1 MISAF
6 GKFAFVIMVV
16 TAAFFACKKD
26 TVTNTVTN
34 TVKDP
39 VYFLRGNATAKQEV
53 PTNPSTA
60 TGTLTGRYN
69 KDSNT
74 LSYTVTWTGLT
85 GGNATAGHFHGP
97 ADPGVA
103 AGVVVPFT
111 GLASAAAGTFTGS
124 TTLTDAQETD
134 LLNGLWYFNIHN
146 ATYPG
151 GEIRGQVVLTQ

>member
-1 MISAF
+1 MISTLKRMAAGIF
-6 GKFAFVIMVV
+6 FLTV
-16 TAAFFACKKD
+16 TFYACKKD
-26 TVTNTVTN
+26 TETVTN

-39 VYFLRGNATAKQEV
+39 VYFLRGNATGAQEAPNKV
-53 PTNPSTA
+53 TTTA
-60 TGTLTGRYN
+60 TGTLAGRYN

-103 AGVVVPFT
+103 AGVVLPFT
-111 GLASAAAGTFTGS
+111 GIASATSGTFSGTA
-124 TTLTDAQETD
+124 TLTDAQETD
-134 LLNGLWYFNIHN
+134 LLNGMWYFNIHD

>member
-1 MISAF
+1 MTSAF
-6 GKFAFVIMVV
+6 GKLTVIAFVS

-26 TVTNTVTN
+26 KEIVTN

-39 VYFLRGNATAKQEV
+39 VYFLRGNASGAQEAPNKV
-53 PTNPSTA
+53 TTTA

-103 AGVVVPFT
+103 AAVVVPFT
-111 GLASAAAGTFTGS
+111 GIASATSGTFTGS

-134 LLNGLWYFNIHN
+134 LVNGMWYFNIHN
-146 ATYPG
+146 ATYPA
-151 GEIRGQVVLTQ
+151 GEIRGQVFLTQ

>member
-1 MISAF
+1 MTSTLRKLILAL
-6 GKFAFVIMVV
+6 FVM
-16 TAAFFACKKD
+16 TAAFFACKKEKE
-26 TVTNTVTN
+26 TV

-39 VYFLRGNATAKQEV
+39 VYFLRGSATGAQEA
-53 PTNPSTA
+53 PTKVTTTA

-103 AGVVVPFT
+103 APVIVPFS
-111 GLASAAAGTFTGS
+111 GLASAASGTFSGTA
-124 TTLTDAQETD
+124 TLTDAQETD
-134 LLNGLWYFNIHN
+134 MLNGLWYFNIHN
-146 ATYPG
+146 ATYPA
-151 GEIRGQVVLTQ
+151 GEIRAQVVLTQ